1 MFGQLKLILIGIML
15 IGATGGIAY
24 VYKLKADNAV
34 LKENQIKLEEAVEE
48 QQQVIAQQ
56 KEDFDKIL
64 QTNKELN
71 NLTQVLQQDLDRLD
85 DKFNKTNASGK
96 KRDIGDLANARP
108 EAIERIINRA
118 TGNAIRCVEIAMG
131 SPLTEKEI
139 NATKKS
145 EINSECPSI
154 ANPSYVPHN

>member
-1 MFGQLKLILIGIML
+1 MFGQLKLILIGITL
-15 IGATGGIAY
+15 LGATGGVAY
-24 VYKLKADNAV
+24 VYKLKADNAI
-34 LKENQIKLEEAVEE
+34 LKENQIKLEEAVNE

-56 KEDFDKIL
+56 KQDFESIL
-64 QTNKELN
+64 QANKELN
-71 NLTQVLQQDLDRLD
+71 ELSASLQKDLDVLD

-108 EAIERIINRA
+108 STIERIINRA
-118 TGNAIRCVEIAMG
+118 TENAQRCVEIAMG

-145 EINSECPSI
+145 EINSECSSI
-154 ANPSYVPHN
+154 ANPNFVDY

>member
-1 MFGQLKLILIGIML
+1 MFGQLKLILIGITL
-15 IGATGGIAY
+15 LGATGGVAY
-24 VYKLKADNAV
+24 VYKLKADNAI
-34 LKENQIKLEEAVEE
+34 LKENQIKLEEAVNE

-56 KEDFDKIL
+56 KQDFESIL
-64 QTNKELN
+64 QANKELN
-71 NLTQVLQQDLDRLD
+71 ELNASLNKEVEALD

-96 KRDIGDLANARP
+96 KRDIGDLANTKP
-108 EAIERIINRA
+108 KLIEKIINRA
-118 TGNAIRCVEIAMG
+118 TDNANRCIEIAMG

-154 ANPSYVPHN
+154 ANPSYVPY

>member
-1 MFGQLKLILIGIML
+1 MFGQLKLILIGITL
-15 IGATGGIAY
+15 LGATGGVAY
-24 VYKLKADNAV
+24 VYKLKADNAI
-34 LKENQIKLEEAVEE
+34 LKENQIKLEEAVNE

-56 KEDFDKIL
+56 KQDFESIL
-64 QTNKELN
+64 QANKELN
-71 NLTQVLQQDLDRLD
+71 ELTASLQKDLDVLD

-118 TGNAIRCVEIAMG
+118 TENAQRCVEIAMG

-154 ANPSYVPHN
+154 ANPNYVQY

>member
-71 NLTQVLQQDLDRLD
+71 NLTQLLQQDLDRLD
-85 DKFNKTNASGK
+85 EKFNKTNASGK

-118 TGNAIRCVEIAMG
+118 TKNAIRCVEIAMG

-145 EINSECPSI
+145 EINSECPGI

>member
-1 MFGQLKLILIGIML
+1 MFGQLKLILIGITL
-15 IGATGGIAY
+15 LGATGGVAY
-24 VYKLKADNAV
+24 VYKLKADNAI
-34 LKENQIKLEEAVEE
+34 LKENQIKLEEAVNE

-56 KEDFDKIL
+56 KQDFESIL
-64 QTNKELN
+64 QANKELIE
-71 NLTQVLQQDLDRLD
+71 LTASLQKDLDVLD

-96 KRDIGDLANARP
+96 KRDIGDLANAKP
-108 EAIERIINRA
+108 KLIEKIINRA
-118 TGNAIRCVEIAMG
+118 TDNANRCIEIAMG

-154 ANPSYVPHN
+154 ANPSYVPY

>member
-1 MFGQLKLILIGIML
+1 MFGQLKLILIGITL
-15 IGATGGIAY
+15 LGATGGVAY

-34 LKENQIKLEEAVEE
+34 LKENQIKLEEAVNE

-108 EAIERIINRA
+108 SSVEKIINRA
-118 TGNAIRCVEIAMG
+118 TVNAIRCVEIAMG